1 MSGYSAGLAAW
12 KAAFQL
18 NPIILT
24 NGITNSF
31 PGRMLP
37 IMAVTETLNLPLG
50 LLAGAGGI
58 GLDKFFANFQPLPGS
73 TLIDQDIG
81 SYPFATQAI
90 AANAVIANPL
100 QVSMLMICPVQNPF
114 GYWERLAIIMAL
126 REVLAQHNAQ
136 GGTYIVATPSYI
148 YTNCIMRGM
157 RDASTA
163 LTKQPQNAWQLDF
176 IRPLITLEDAEQA
189 QNGLMGMLTSRVQ
202 VPALA
207 PWSGLGTAASIPGS
221 IAGAAVAPIQ
231 STAISANTAAASA
244 FGTGPI

>member
-1 MSGYSAGLAAW
+1 MSGYSPGMAAW

-18 NPIILT
+18 SPIILT

-37 IMAVTETLNLPLG
+37 ILAVTEALNLPLG
-50 LLAGAGGI
+50 LLSGAGGVS
-58 GLDKFFANFQPLPGS
+58 LDKFFANFQPLPGS
-73 TLIDQDIG
+73 TLIDQDVAT
-81 SYPFATQAI
+81 YPFATQAL
-90 AANAVIANPL
+90 AANAVVANPL

-126 REVLAQHNAQ
+126 REVLAQHNAS

-148 YTNCIMRGM
+148 YTNCVMRVM

-163 LTKQPQNAWQLDF
+163 LTKQPQNAWQIDF

-202 VPALA
+202 LPSL
-207 PWSGLGTAASIPGS
+207 PTWSGLSTAASIPGS
-221 IAGAAVAPIQ
+221 VVGAAVAPIQ
-231 STAISANTAAASA
+231 SGAISANTAAASA
-244 FGTGPI
+244 LGTGPI